1 MFDGTV
7 TTSNSSFY
15 GITIPATIHAEGEAT
30 LTLDKV
36 DFQPPTGTA
45 LTVASGTVRLQN
57 NTHSPRLSGTHALR
71 VETGATCLI
80 PTPAD
85 PDNTLAL
92 TAAEQAIHPEGGGTV
107 KGLVQLTWP
116 ESPSGYIYLK
126 PAEPTENP
134 NGLTFNLT
142 GMKSIATNYPLSFY
156 LENQSTSLKQEGYRS
171 DDPEQTYLSTF
182 PAAHP
187 DGLTSYTGLREVPPR
202 LDRDRQGD
210 GLRREHA
217 GPMAARHRE
226 GCPYGREDRRKWSI
240 STGE

>member
-1 MFDGTV
+1 MTPETTPEVSEEPKATETPEV
-7 TTSNSSFY
+7 T
-15 GITIPATIHAEGEAT
+15 
-30 LTLDKV
+30 
-36 DFQPPTGTA
+36 
-45 LTVASGTVRLQN
+45 
-57 NTHSPRLSGTHALR
+57 
-71 VETGATCLI
+71 
-80 PTPAD
+80 
-85 PDNTLAL
+85 
-92 TAAEQAIHPEGGGTV
+92 
-107 KGLVQLTWP
+107 
-116 ESPSGYIYLK
+116 
-126 PAEPTENP
+126 EPTENP

-187 DGLTSYTGLREVPPR
+187 DGLTKLHGIARSPAR